1 MTLGR
6 SLLCKAMSATLLF
19 SWLSLVLCLLAPPSA
34 SFSHGA
40 GHAAC
45 LDMIPG
51 HIRAHS
57 LDPQHSY
64 VSIRTSTLSYYP
76 GQLITVTVRSSR
88 DFMGF
93 LLQARSV
100 GNRKHRARRGFGVRS
115 VALDPLLAG
124 GSWILTPSGTRTLHC
139 LSEGDTVT
147 HSDKQRKR
155 YLSFVWRAP
164 DTAAGD
170 LRFHITVVQSYFV
183 YWAGI
188 ESTVVRDGSRR
199 SWRGSNTT
207 AVDEL
212 STIQSVQEE
221 KVTVLPDLKVQKGLK
236 KQINR
241 TLSAMTPKT
250 TRGTDLLKFLKTQT
264 EVSHRVLEWN
274 SSLNLTN
281 HTESKINIWT
291 SGSLENETHTTPAFF
306 SVVSEGIAIDP
317 VPPTKEPL
325 SFTSTVSST
334 DIRRMVATTKVF
346 PNIAVKN
353 STNNH
358 SLLNSLFPSIPPNDG
373 EVEGRE
379 VEEKSQE
386 PQLNSNPEKRNT
398 TTASVTTIPMI
409 SNSFHVTNTLRST
422 DHNPKGSA
430 REPKTPAKFKTQS
443 NLGEPQWTILYE
455 SQVHTTK
462 AKIGPH
468 LKNYSSKP
476 PNLPAF
482 TSKAPLH
489 SHSNSSQNSHLPSKV
504 SFPML
509 QNPST
514 NPILWDSSSNTEPF
528 RASTLSQDN
537 IQSDNTVRQPKS
549 RTSGGKSTTEKTHS
563 HQTTVSSPLQPH
575 TRSIIRQ
582 PSTGSTT
589 TQTLPSFSQFETPIQ
604 VSSTSPQ
611 SLYFDTLSQ
620 SPVTPQSSP
629 LSSQSMS
636 YPVFTL
642 EEDLQSPAEINAT
655 SLVFGFASSVS
666 PKPSFSSSKK
676 PDSSS
681 LSMNSFQTSDV
692 VHPSTA
698 THLHQSAGSTLE
710 SMFPVLRSTLPI
722 HSTYPSSKKQ
732 PKTAPAF
739 SALPSPFPV
748 STPHLSTTQSS
759 LTSPL
764 PFFLTSPTVLS
775 SNYSNYSSPTQLSS
789 GLKSDSSPFSF
800 NSSLCLR
807 SSNIFCSSSSTVSL
821 ALSSP
826 ATSISLAFS
835 PTLPPPSFSSTS
847 TSTAPTFTEHS
858 TFPLISSITSPN
870 SGPFPSLHRSLH
882 TPLAS
887 LVHSKN
893 ITSVQ
898 THIRPSN
905 PDPDLNVP
913 TQTVVHPNPKP
924 YPNLR
929 VNYGQEFKSNIPSI
943 DIKPKHPS
951 DLPKMEGKYPDIIPR
966 HSTWELGILLG
977 CSAALGMVLMVGV
990 RYMYRQACG
999 RRTEVTLNDR
1009 EREYGRGER
1018 GLIHVQECG
1027 DLVRVRKIR
1036 ENSFVLLTEY
1046 DVLASP
1052 GN

>member
-1 MTLGR
+1 MILLFPEPEDDGSVTEQGRWRFPPPLFPLEISKLNNKTELEVTHCGLKKFEVFMTLGR

-115 VALDPLLAG
+115 VALGPLLAG

-221 KVTVLPDLKVQKGLK
+221 KVTVLP
-236 KQINR
+236 
-241 TLSAMTPKT
+241 
-250 TRGTDLLKFLKTQT
+250 
-264 EVSHRVLEWN
+264 
-274 SSLNLTN
+274 
-281 HTESKINIWT
+281 
-291 SGSLENETHTTPAFF
+291 GSLENETHTTPAFF

-334 DIRRMVATTKVF
+334 DIRRMVATTTVF

-468 LKNYSSKP
+468 LKKYSSKP

-589 TQTLPSFSQFETPIQ
+589 TQTLPSFSQFDTAIQ

-764 PFFLTSPTVLS
+764 PFFLTSSTVLS

-858 TFPLISSITSPN
+858 TFPFISSITSPN
-870 SGPFPSLHRSLH
+870 SGPSPSLHRSLH

-887 LVHSKN
+887 LVPSKN

-929 VNYGQEFKSNIPSI
+929 VNYGQEFKSKIPNI

-951 DLPKMEGKYPDIIPR
+951 DLPKIEGKYPDIIPR